1 MSQKVMKQIKR
12 DNLHNRREKIR
23 EEMAKNR
30 RDKWKRNNMIV
41 D

>member
-1 MSQKVMKQIKR
+1 MSQKVMKQIIR

-23 EEMAKNR
+23 EEMEKNR